1 VGPSLRLSR
10 VALAVAGVLAALLVL
25 VVAAVPA
32 AAKSILLADLLQTT
46 LVLLVAYCALR
57 VALRST
63 GYLRQLWMLF
73 AMALLI
79 DAVAG
84 GMETYYQ
91 NIPHLPAVTP
101 WPSDVLF
108 FLWVTPA
115 VMMLLP
121 RSADESKGI
130 DWPQLLDF
138 AQVLVVALTAY
149 LYFFYAPSRWLA
161 EGPQMVDRVLR
172 VQIFRDA
179 ALAIGFLGAVATSR
193 ALPVR
198 AFFTRMAVFFLLTS
212 ASQLTYF
219 FTLRATTIRANWNDV
234 VWCIPY
240 LFAVAF
246 SVTWKYQSERVSR
259 QSSSPVR
266 TMILSQILPVSIP
279 LLVLFMGRGL
289 AVEQVTL
296 AWLAV
301 AASFAISAARL
312 VYTNERQRRSEKALR
327 VSEQRFRSL
336 IEELHVGLVLLG
348 PNADIQFANRAAQ
361 KIFGLDEAEV
371 IGKNSGELNL
381 IAVNEQGV
389 EIPFAMRPGPRAIA
403 TGEAIRNEVLGWK
416 KPGSDEIVWIV
427 GEVVPIFRENGELD
441 HLISSFSDIT
451 TRKQAEERLHQ
462 LSAHLLQLQDEE
474 RRRLGRELHDSLAQ
488 SVMAVNL
495 DLAQLSRFK
504 ASLGEAA
511 NRAVSDARETL
522 REMSREIRTLS
533 YLLHPPVLDEMGLA
547 AAVKEYAEGFGARS
561 GIAVELELQP
571 FFRRLP
577 QEAET
582 ALFRIV
588 QESLANIQKH
598 SGSSTAM
605 IRLRSDAGAVE
616 LEVSDRGRGFD
627 KSALE
632 QNGTGPRLG
641 VGILGMRERMAQL
654 GGRLD
659 IKSSSSGT
667 TVRAKV
673 QVMVEANHA
682 PSHLNS

>member
-1 VGPSLRLSR
+1 VAPSSRLSR
-10 VALAVAGVLAALLVL
+10 VALAAAGVLTAFLVL
-25 VVAAVPA
+25 VVVTVPA
-32 AAKSILLADLLQTT
+32 PAKSILLTDLLQMT
-46 LVLLVAYCALR
+46 LVLLVAFCALT

-73 AMALLI
+73 ATALLI

-121 RSADESKGI
+121 RSADEPEGI

-172 VQIFRDA
+172 VQILRDA

-198 AFFTRMAVFFLLTS
+198 LFFTRMAIFFLLAS

-219 FTLRATTIRANWNDV
+219 FTLRATAIRANWNDV
-234 VWCIPY
+234 AWCIPY
-240 LFAVAF
+240 LFAVVF
-246 SVTWKYQSERVSR
+246 SAKWKYQSECVTK
-259 QSSSPVR
+259 QVSSPGR
-266 TMILSQILPVSIP
+266 TMVASQILPVGIP
-279 LLVLFMGRGL
+279 ILVILMGSRL
-289 AVEQVTL
+289 AEKQLTI
-296 AWLAV
+296 AWVAV
-301 AASFAISAARL
+301 ATSFVLSAARL
-312 VYTNERQRRSEKALR
+312 IYTNEKQRRSEKALR

-336 IEELHVGLVLLG
+336 IEELHVGVVLLD
-348 PNADIQFANRAAQ
+348 PNAQIQFVNQAALRM
-361 KIFGLDEAEV
+361 FGLA
-371 IGKNSGELNL
+371 K
-381 IAVNEQGV
+381 
-389 EIPFAMRPGPRAIA
+389 
-403 TGEAIRNEVLGWK
+403 NEVLGKKPHDLGLIPVNEEGDEEPWESRPVPRAIRTRQPVRNELVGWK
-416 KPGSDEIVWIV
+416 KPSSNETIWITGEILPILRDD
-427 GEVVPIFRENGELD
+427 GEVD
-441 HLISSFSDIT
+441 HVVSSFSDVT
-451 TRKQAEERLHQ
+451 ERKKNEERLHQ

-504 ASLGEAA
+504 ASLSEAA

-547 AAVKEYAEGFGARS
+547 AAVKEYSEGFSARS
-561 GIAVELELQP
+561 GIALELDLQP
-571 FFRRLP
+571 FFKRLP

-598 SGSSTAM
+598 SGSSTAV
-605 IRLRSDAGAVE
+605 IRLRADSGEVE
-616 LEVSDRGRGFD
+616 LEVTDRGRGFD
-627 KSALE
+627 RASLE
-632 QNGTGPRLG
+632 KNGAGPRLG

-654 GGRLD
+654 GGHLD
-659 IKSSSSGT
+659 VESSSSGT

-673 QVMVEANHA
+673 RVMIEAQHA